1 MKFKDIIGQQEVISR
16 VRGLVQENRLSHA
29 LLFLS
34 KPGSG
39 GLPLALALS
48 QYLVCEKINKTNTEG
63 GSLFGDET
71 SPTTKIPD
79 DSCGICPACLKAAS
93 LIHPDIHFSY
103 PVIPRKSG
111 DKPVS
116 TDYIQEWREFVK
128 QLSYGNA
135 YDWMQFIGSENKQG
149 NITAHE
155 CSEIIKK
162 LNLKSF
168 ESGYKILIMWMP
180 EYLGNE
186 GNKLLKLI
194 EEPPPDTLFILVA
207 EEESKILSTI
217 LSRTQ
222 LIKIPALKTEDIE
235 QALISRA
242 NADSE
247 KARMAAAVAE
257 GSFREA
263 LQTLQ
268 HAESDWLETIRHWLN
283 ATLRTGPAEQ
293 IRWVNDASA
302 LGREKQKQMIRYL
315 NHLLE
320 ICVRIRVLGSEMVKA
335 SSVELEFADRFNKST
350 TLAQLQE
357 IMKELDHSIYHIER
371 NANAK
376 ILFTALTIKIYH
388 IIKDNVT
395 TELA

>member
-1 MKFKDIIGQQEVISR
+1 M
-16 VRGLVQENRLSHA
+16 VQENRLSHA
-29 LLFLS
+29 LFFLS

-48 QYLVCEKINKTNTEG
+48 QYLVCEKINNANSTAT
-63 GSLFGDET
+63 SLFDDENLT
-71 SPTTKIPD
+71 SQQIPD
-79 DSCGICPACLKAAS
+79 DSCGTCPACQKAAS

-128 QLSYGNA
+128 QLAYGNA
-135 YDWMQFIGSENKQG
+135 FDWMQFIGSENKQG

-155 CSEIIKK
+155 CSEIIRK

-207 EEESKILSTI
+207 EDESKILNTI

-222 LIKIPALKTEDIE
+222 LIKIPALKTEEIE
-235 QALISRA
+235 QALIARA
-242 NADSE
+242 NADPE

-257 GSFREA
+257 GNFREA
-263 LQTLQ
+263 LQILQ
-268 HAESDWLETIRHWLN
+268 HAESDWLETIRNWLN

-293 IRWVNDASA
+293 IRWVSDAST
-302 LGREKQKQMIRYL
+302 LGREKQKQMIRYF

-320 ICVRIRVLGSEMVKA
+320 ICVRIRVLGKEMVKA
-335 SSVELEFADRFNKST
+335 SGVELEFAERFNKST

-357 IMKELDHSIYHIER
+357 IMEELDQSIYHIER

-376 ILFTALTIKIYH
+376 ILFTALTIRIYH